1 MEATSRVKVFPVRLA
16 EDLWAALAKAAID
29 ENKTLHAY
37 IVDVLRAA
45 TRKGE

>member
-1 MEATSRVKVFPVRLA
+1 MKTFPIKLPA
-16 EDLWAALAKAAID
+16 DLWAALAKAAID
-29 ENKTLHAY
+29 ENKTLHNY